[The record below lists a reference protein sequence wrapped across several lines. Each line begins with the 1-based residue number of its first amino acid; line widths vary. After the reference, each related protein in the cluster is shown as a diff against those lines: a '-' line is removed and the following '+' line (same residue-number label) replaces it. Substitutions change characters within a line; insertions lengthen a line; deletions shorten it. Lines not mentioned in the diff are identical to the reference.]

1 MSKSIPELGMAGCTD
16 RAAPDLWAIC
26 LPLEGKVLKDH
37 AGAALFGSRVV
48 LERFEVSPTYICRT
62 AREIRIFS
70 GTDLAWIS
78 LVGREPY
85 RIIVVEDHASTAEAL
100 RKFLTTI
107 GYKVYIAPDIA
118 SARGLAKAIEFDVL
132 LSDLRLPDGT
142 GWDLMKELSATK
154 PVRAIAISGH
164 NTDIDIERS
173 RKVGFLDHIAK
184 PLVAEQLTA
193 AIERAVKKP
202 RPTGARR

>member
-1 MSKSIPELGMAGCTD
+1 MHALACAFRITLTSIEPHARCT
-16 RAAPDLWAIC
+16 
-26 LPLEGKVLKDH
+26 
-37 AGAALFGSRVV
+37 SRWHK
-48 LERFEVSPTYICRT
+48 L
-62 AREIRIFS
+62 
-70 GTDLAWIS
+70 S
-78 LVGREPY
+78 LDQSSMGREPY

-142 GWDLMKELSATK
+142 GWDLMQELSAMK

-164 NTDIDIERS
+164 KTDVDVERS
-173 RKVGFLDHIAK
+173 REVGFLDHIAK

-202 RPTGARR
+202 RPEKATHAAMAPVVRELNEKNEPTFNL

>member
-1 MSKSIPELGMAGCTD
+1 MAECRDGHWRIEFASIPANDNWIERRALVAQPAWRRGYGPHTRCT
-16 RAAPDLWAIC
+16 
-26 LPLEGKVLKDH
+26 
-37 AGAALFGSRVV
+37 S
-48 LERFEVSPTYICRT
+48 S
-62 AREIRIFS
+62 
-70 GTDLAWIS
+70 LAQTKLDQAS
-78 LVGREPY
+78 MGREPY

-142 GWDLMKELSATK
+142 GWDLMEELSAMK

-164 NTDIDIERS
+164 NTDVDIERS

-184 PLVAEQLTA
+184 PLVAEELTA
-193 AIERAVKKP
+193 AIERAVTKP
-202 RPTGARR
+202 RPTGARH